1 MKLFNYKI
9 KDNKFY
15 ILLLNQNS
23 EIDYTNLDEFT
34 KILKTGI
41 EKGFKEIFL
50 DFTNLT
56 FIDSS
61 GLGRLI
67 AAVKDTRITIIN
79 CNTNIEKIFKMTNLM
94 SFFNFK

>member
-1 MKLFNYKI
+1 MKLFHYKI

-15 ILLLNQNS
+15 ILLEKTNS
-23 EIDYTNLDEFT
+23 EIDYNNLDEFT

-67 AAVKDTRITIIN
+67 AAVKKIKITILN
-79 CNTNIEKIFKMTNLM
+79 CNTNIKKIFKMTNLL